1 MLWDG
6 VGDRKLFGPDLIR
19 DSEEKVKLSRDR
31 LKIAQ
36 SRQKSYAD
44 SKRKEVTYEAGDRA
58 YLRVSHFEESRGLV
72 LKEN

>member
-1 MLWDG
+1 MWNG

-19 DSEEKVKLSRDR
+19 DSEEKVKLIRDR

-44 SKRKEVTYEAGDRA
+44 AKRKDYSCNNGTNNGKCPNTAKQNFSCETLA
-58 YLRVSHFEESRGLV
+58 
-72 LKEN
+72 